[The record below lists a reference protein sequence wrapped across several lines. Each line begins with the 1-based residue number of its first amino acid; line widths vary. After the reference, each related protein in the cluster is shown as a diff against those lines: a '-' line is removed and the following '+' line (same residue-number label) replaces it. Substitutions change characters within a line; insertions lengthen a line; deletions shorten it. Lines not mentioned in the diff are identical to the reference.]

1 MHLVM
6 LETNGNQR
14 YVFSSPRLKENV
26 GASFLLTQLVPWTQ
40 DAAADLGLPESAWVS
55 RSSGKVILRA
65 EESAARALISAVTA
79 RALCEAPGMD
89 VSGVMVPMAS
99 EYVTEGDLRK
109 VHTEAARYALSR
121 PPAAARFPMTP
132 FLQPGADSSL
142 PAARVHEGSPRSL
155 PSIVTRQAA
164 EHARAA
170 LVDLAEQHP
179 SLTDRAEALVRT
191 PEQLEAFFSS
201 DSQESEAAKAAVLHL
216 DGNGVGAMVRDLP
229 THLRCLPPEVIREE
243 IGGDLHTD
251 HPEDHPDL
259 LRRAL
264 LVVNE
269 RMNAAMRQAF
279 LEGWAEV
286 ARLAEAREPSSETG
300 GGVIPVV
307 PVILGGDDAT
317 VITAGRYALPFA
329 AAFLAAFEEATAKD
343 TLLCALNGGAGL
355 TAGAGVAI
363 TDRSFPFQLA
373 YKLAESLASKA
384 KTVGKS
390 LPTPRSTLM
399 HHVLY
404 DSTLLDAD
412 GVLSSYKPFDDP
424 FTPGDPLNGPTARP
438 FVVDART
445 PDVDGG
451 AGRPCHGERW
461 SGMLA
466 RVAWF
471 QGLLPAPGAEK
482 EVAFPRTRAARIR
495 RVLSDAVC
503 APTKSERQETLVPA
517 RREWEAAAAE
527 PDLRAL
533 TEAIGSEQLV
543 LDLLDLAD
551 VLPEP
556 YLRGASDT
564 GFAATTME
572 GEQA

>member
-109 VHTEAARYALSR
+109 VHAEAARYALSR

-142 PAARVHEGSPRSL
+142 PAAQVHEGSPRSL

-229 THLRCLPPEVIREE
+229 KRLKGLPPEVVREE
-243 IGGDLHTD
+243 IGADLQA
-251 HPEDHPDL
+251 DHPDL

-264 LVVNE
+264 LVLNE

-329 AAFLAAFEEATAKD
+329 AAFLTAFEAATAKD
-343 TLLCALNGGAGL
+343 TLLCALNDGAGL

-363 TDRSFPFQLA
+363 TDRSFPFHLA
-373 YKLAESLASKA
+373 YELAESLASRAKA
-384 KTVGKS
+384 VGKF
-390 LPTPRSTLM
+390 LRPPRSTLM

-404 DSTLLDAD
+404 DSTLLDTD
-412 GVLSSYKPFDDP
+412 GVLSAYTPFEGS
-424 FTPGDPLNGPTARP
+424 FTPEDPLNGPTARP

-445 PDVDGG
+445 PDLDDG
-451 AGRPCHGERW
+451 AGRACHGERW

-471 QGLLPAPGAEK
+471 QGLLPAPGAE
-482 EVAFPRTRAARIR
+482 EAVAFPHTRAARIR
-495 RVLSDAVC
+495 RILSDAVC
-503 APTKSERQETLVPA
+503 APTKSERQETLAPA
-517 RREWEAAAAE
+517 RKEWEAAAAE

-533 TEAIGSEQLV
+533 TEAIGSEMLV

-556 YLRGASDT
+556 YLRGVPDADV
-564 GFAATTME
+564 AATTME

>member
-40 DAAADLGLPESAWVS
+40 DATADLGLPESAWVS
-55 RSSGKVILRA
+55 RSSGKVILRV

-99 EYVTEGDLRK
+99 EHVTEDDLRK

-191 PEQLEAFFSS
+191 PEQLEAFFS

-229 THLRCLPPEVIREE
+229 THLRRLPPEVIREE
-243 IGGDLHTD
+243 IGADLQA
-251 HPEDHPDL
+251 DHPDL

-286 ARLAEAREPSSETG
+286 ARLAEARETSSGTG

-329 AAFLAAFEEATAKD
+329 AAFLTAFEKATAQD
-343 TLLCALNGGAGL
+343 TLLCALNDGAGL

-404 DSTLLDAD
+404 DSTLLDAE

-424 FTPGDPLNGPTARP
+424 FTPGAPLNGPTARP
-438 FVVDART
+438 FVVDARM
-445 PDVDGG
+445 PDLDGG
-451 AGRPCHGERW
+451 AGRACHGERW

-503 APTKSERQETLVPA
+503 APTKRERDETLATA

-533 TEAIGSEQLV
+533 TEAIGSEMLV

-556 YLRGASDT
+556 YLRDVPDT
-564 GFAATTME
+564 EVAATTME